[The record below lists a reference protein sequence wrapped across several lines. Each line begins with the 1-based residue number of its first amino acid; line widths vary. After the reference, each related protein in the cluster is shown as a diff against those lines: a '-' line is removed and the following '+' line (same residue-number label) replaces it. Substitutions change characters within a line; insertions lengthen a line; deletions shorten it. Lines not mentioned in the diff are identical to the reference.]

1 MIVGHLLNIL
11 LSERLNKLSYLFYP
25 RSNGLRNLKNLYSV
39 KFKNNKSVWAYFTLK
54 AITSQQGVQVLN
66 CRACDICWRNS
77 RMDNYINLKQESI
90 WRQETIWSV
99 WSGNL
104 SQEHSMVKA
113 FLCLVLSVMELMTM
127 LRPWLKLSWL
137 MYLWGDPNIEA
148 VLNLIKSASIILGS
162 SRNPNQLSDSAAGS
176 GGEYIVGLLIKT
188 WMSGIRMEEEQWQS
202 L

>member
-1 MIVGHLLNIL
+1 M
-11 LSERLNKLSYLFYP
+11 
-25 RSNGLRNLKNLYSV
+25 

-54 AITSQQGVQVLN
+54 ATTNQQGVQVLN
-66 CRACDICWRNS
+66 CRACDICWINS
-77 RMDNYINLKQESI
+77 RMDNYINVK
-90 WRQETIWSV
+90 QETIWSV

-127 LRPWLKLSWL
+127 LRPWSWLKLSWV

-148 VLNLIKSASIILGS
+148 VLNLLKSASIILGS
-162 SRNPNQLSDSAAGS
+162 SWNSNQLSYSAAGS
-176 GGEYIVGLLIKT
+176 GRKYIVGLLIKT
-188 WMSGIRMEEEQWQS
+188 WMSGIRMEEERWQS